1 MGSTTTL
8 GEALREA
15 IQRLAGNS
23 PSPRVD
29 AEILFCHALRC
40 STVRLRLDTE
50 QTVDTATRQ
59 RLEHLITRRMAGEPV
74 AYLIGE
80 RGFWTLDL
88 GVDQR
93 ALIPRPETELL
104 VERAMHLLECP
115 SARVA
120 DLGTGTGAIALALA
134 SERPGWQITAIER
147 DPDTLALARRNGI
160 RLQLGVDWREGDWL
174 KPLAGER
181 MDLIVSNP
189 PYIAE
194 DDIHLQQGDLR
205 FEPRHALAAGPDG
218 LDALRIIIRDG
229 PRHLRAS
236 GWLLL
241 EHGYDQQDAVQDL
254 MRRQGFQDIT
264 THKDLAGQPRVTEGR
279 IE

>member
-1 MGSTTTL
+1 MH
-8 GEALREA
+8 AA
-15 IQRLAGNS
+15 IRRLAGKS

-29 AEILFCHALRC
+29 AEMLFCHVLHC
-40 STVRLRLDTE
+40 STVRLRLDSE
-50 QTVDTATRQ
+50 QPLDRATWQ
-59 RLEHLITRRMAGEPV
+59 RIDHLVARRLAGEPV

-88 GVDQR
+88 SVDPR

-104 VERAMHLLECP
+104 VDRALHRVPRP

-134 SERPGWQITAIER
+134 SERPGWQITGIER
-147 DPDTLALARRNGI
+147 DPDTLALARRNSI
-160 RLQLGVDWREGDWL
+160 RLQFSVDWREGDWL

-189 PYIAE
+189 PYIA
-194 DDIHLQQGDLR
+194 DGDRHLEQGDLR
-205 FEPRHALAAGPDG
+205 FEPRHALVSGPDG
-218 LDALRIIIRDG
+218 LDALRIIIRDA
-229 PRHLRAS
+229 PRHLRPG

-241 EHGYDQQDAVQDL
+241 EHGYDQQAAVQEL
-254 MRRQGFQDIT
+254 MRRERFRDIT
-264 THKDLAGQPRVTEGR
+264 SHKDLGDQPRVTEGR
-279 IE
+279 IA

>member
-1 MGSTTTL
+1 MSAANTL
-8 GEALREA
+8 GEALRDA
-15 IQRLAGNS
+15 IQRLAGSS

-29 AEILFCHALRC
+29 AEILFCHVLQC

-50 QTVDTATRQ
+50 QTVDTAARQ
-59 RLEHLITRRMAGEPV
+59 RLEHLIRRRMAGEPV

-88 GVDQR
+88 GVDHR

-104 VERAMHLLECP
+104 VERALHLLAHP

-194 DDIHLQQGDLR
+194 GDNHLEQGDLR
-205 FEPRHALAAGPDG
+205 FEPRHALAAGADG
-218 LDALRIIIRDG
+218 LDALRSIIRDA

-241 EHGYDQQDAVQDL
+241 EHGYDQQNAVQDL

>member
-1 MGSTTTL
+1 MTSGNTL
-8 GEALREA
+8 RQALHAA
-15 IQRLAGNS
+15 IQRLAGHT

-29 AEILFCHALRC
+29 AEILFCHVLRC

-50 QTVDTATRQ
+50 QPVDIATQQ
-59 RLEHLITRRMAGEPV
+59 RLDHLIGRRLAGEPV

-88 GVDQR
+88 GVDAR

-104 VERAMHLLECP
+104 VERTLHILPRA

-134 SERPGWQITAIER
+134 SERPGWKITAIER

-160 RLQLGVDWREGDWL
+160 RLQLGVDWRQGDWL
-174 KPLAGER
+174 QPLAGER
-181 MDLIVSNP
+181 MDLIVANP

-194 DDIHLQQGDLR
+194 GDSHLDQGDLR
-205 FEPRHALAAGPDG
+205 FEPRHALASGADG
-218 LDALRIIIRDG
+218 LDALRIIIRDA
-229 PRHLRAS
+229 PRHLRRN

-241 EHGYDQQDAVQDL
+241 EHGYDQQAPVQEL
-254 MRRQGFQDIT
+254 MRRQGFQDIS
-264 THKDLAGQPRVTEGR
+264 THKDLGGQPRVTEGKIR
-279 IE
+279 